1 VGGGF
6 FEADAVSNDAG
17 VLCVIST
24 SAIRTRSGNLG
35 NAKANKIRSDALYM
49 SNVSGQWRKVFVIT
63 ERCMADHFLNEI
75 ASKRFPPEI
84 EIVHISL
91 QPTAVVSSY
100 CPPVKKHF
108 QALSL
113 QGWHCQS
120 FLQATFTKIL
130 CK

>member
-24 SAIRTRSGNLG
+24 SAIRTRSGNIG

-91 QPTAVVSSY
+91 PEKMQKEVEMVRDRSRAEVS
-100 CPPVKKHF
+100 PR
-108 QALSL
+108 
-113 QGWHCQS
+113 G
-120 FLQATFTKIL
+120 
-130 CK
+130 